1 MTHKSWLVC
10 LCKCILFIG
19 KIGPSGG
26 NLSIVYNV
34 NADISATR
42 RSYSVLQYE
51 YGRIFYRF
59 YHIPCS
65 NILCSLRKWV
75 SWYLPDDC
83 FYCTKEPIYMNEE
96 DNRFLC
102 TPCLTLIGWPFS
114 YLCASPSPR
123 QLATLR
129 DSISH
134 SISIH
139 LIMLLSTY
147 LSLSLYNHQFFLGKT
162 LSQ

>member
-1 MTHKSWLVC
+1 MKKFTLIAEVLSTFC
-10 LCKCILFIG
+10 SCYNMNMAEYSIYSSIFIV
-19 KIGPSGG
+19 I
-26 NLSIVYNV
+26 
-34 NADISATR
+34 
-42 RSYSVLQYE
+42 
-51 YGRIFYRF
+51 IFYVLWENEF
-59 YHIPCS
+59 LDI
-65 NILCSLRKWV
+65 
-75 SWYLPDDC
+75 YLMTAFIVQKNP
-83 FYCTKEPIYMNEE
+83 YMNEE

-102 TPCLTLIGWPFS
+102 TPCLTLIGWPSS
-114 YLCASPSPR
+114 YLCDYLQDSPSPR

-162 LSQ
+162 SSK